1 MRMPNQFL
9 SDLYI
14 RTLNCPKERSHV
26 EVFDSVLRG
35 FYVDVLASGKKS
47 FRLRY
52 RFEKK
57 LRVVTLGDAQFIS
70 ADEARA
76 QAVNLLTKVKKG
88 IDPTLTLAIALGL
101 GPRLCDFLLE
111 KYMPYVKSYKRSWQ
125 TDESMIRNHLQKDFG
140 RKHMGSIGPADV
152 AIFLQNMKDKGYAPG
167 TCNRALVLIRYSYEL
182 AIRWGEPGVER
193 NSVKEIKN
201 LRDDNKIERFLSE
214 PQAHSLLEEVQ
225 KSESQMLAPIVMFLL
240 YTGAR
245 KREVLDAKWQDIDFA
260 RKALRIPRTKSGKVR
275 HVPLSEGA
283 IELLY
288 TLRDA
293 NDNHANNQA
302 NANKASAEMSLKM
315 NSPTGYVFANPK
327 TGLAY
332 NSFYYSWHAA
342 RCRAGLPDFRVHDL
356 RHSFASFLV
365 NSGRSLYEVQELLG
379 HADIR
384 TTSRYAHLAREKL
397 VEAVECIPTL
407 SLKALKVVKAVKKVK
422 VVKVVKVVKSD
433 LNPDELG
440 FA

>member
-1 MRMPNQFL
+1 MPNQL
-9 SDLYI
+9 LDDLYI
-14 RTLNCPKERSHV
+14 SGLICPKERAHL
-26 EVFDSVLRG
+26 EVFDSELRG
-35 FYVDVLASGKKS
+35 FYVDVLESGKKS

-52 RFEKK
+52 RYEKK
-57 LRVVTLGDAQFIS
+57 LRVVTLGDAKFIS

-76 QAVNLLTKVKKG
+76 QAINLITKAKKG
-88 IDPTLTLAIALGL
+88 IDPTLALESGF
-101 GPRLCDFLLE
+101 GPRVGAFLLE
-111 KYMPYVKSYKRSWQ
+111 KYLPYVKSYKRSWQ

-140 RKHMGSIGPADV
+140 KKHIGSIGPADV
-152 AIFLQNMKDKGYAPG
+152 AIFLQNMKASGYAPG
-167 TCNRALVLIRYSYEL
+167 TCNRALVLLRYSYEL

-193 NSVKEIKN
+193 NPVKQIKN

-214 PQAHSLLEEVQ
+214 AQAHRLLEEVQ
-225 KSESQMLAPIVMFLL
+225 KSESAMLAPIIMFLL

-275 HVPLSEGA
+275 HVPLSLGA
-283 IELLY
+283 MALLFK
-288 TLRDA
+288 LRDA
-293 NDNHANNQA
+293 HE
-302 NANKASAEMSLKM
+302 KVTC
-315 NSPTGYVFANPK
+315 PHTGFIFANPK

-397 VEAVECIPTL
+397 VEAVECVPVL
-407 SLKALKVVKAVKKVK
+407 SLKR
-422 VVKVVKVVKSD
+422 S
-433 LNPDELG
+433 E
-440 FA
+440 